1 MFNMS
6 MNTNLHGR
14 ILHTKLPK
22 TSGLLPLFEAVVNSI
37 HAIEEAGIP
46 TDKGKISVEILR
58 DGQSNLNF
66 SSDNKPGR
74 EPAGDIIGFKIVDNG
89 IGFNDVNQDS
99 FKILDSEHKADK
111 GCRGVGRLMWLKVFD
126 RVSVKSVYLAADE
139 KLRRRTFDFTAN
151 AGVANEVDD
160 EATGTAGR
168 ETCIHLDGFA
178 KVYRDAS
185 RKTAETI
192 AKCLFEHCLWYFVR
206 AGGTAVIILK
216 DGSEAINLDQIC
228 ENNMHSLATS
238 ETITLKN
245 IDFELT
251 HVKLQSNLTQSH
263 SIAFCAS
270 NRLVKEENIK
280 GKVPG
285 LYGRIADENGDFVY
299 SCYVSSPFL
308 DENVRSE
315 RTGFDIDDDV
325 TGLFEEAQISFDEI
339 RNAVLERAAHHL
351 SDYLHESKRKG
362 RERVE
367 TFASEKAPRYRP
379 ILSRIP
385 EDMLAVDPS
394 ISDKDLDM
402 LLHKHLAEI
411 ERKLLADGHDIMIP
425 VNDEAWP
432 DYQKRLSD
440 YLATA
445 EDIKRSDLANYVS
458 HRKVVLDLLGKAIE
472 RGKDGKYAREDLIH
486 GLLMPMGT
494 DSSQLLAD
502 NYNLWL
508 LDERLAFHNYLAS
521 DKTLNSMPITDSTA
535 TKEPDICAFNVFDN
549 PILVSEGNKLPLASI
564 VVVEIKRPMR
574 NDAKQG
580 EEKDPIEQAIGYL
593 ERIRNGSVTTA
604 SGRLIP
610 ESKDI
615 PGYCYVICDITS
627 TIQSR
632 CKLAGLN
639 ITSDH
644 MGYFGYNPN
653 YKAYIEVISFDRLVN
668 AAKERNRAFFDKL
681 GLPTT

>member
-1 MFNMS
+1 MN

-37 HAIEEAGIP
+37 HAIEEAETP
-46 TDKGKISVEILR
+46 PENGKIVVEILR
-58 DGQSNLNF
+58 DKQSSLNY
-66 SSDNKPGR
+66 SADNKPGR
-74 EPAGDIIGFKIVDNG
+74 EPVEDIIGFKIIDNG
-89 IGFNDVNQDS
+89 IGFNDINLES
-99 FKILDSEHKADK
+99 FKTLDSEHKADK
-111 GCRGVGRLMWLKVFD
+111 GCRGVGRLLWLKVFD
-126 RVSVKSVYLAADE
+126 RISVNSVYVAADE
-139 KLRRRTFDFTAN
+139 QLRRRTFDFTAT
-151 AGVANEVDD
+151 AGVGKERD
-160 EATGTAGR
+160 EAATNSADR
-168 ETCIHLDGFA
+168 ETCIHLDGFS

-185 RKTAETI
+185 RKTGEAI

-206 AGGTAVIILK
+206 SGGAPTIILK
-216 DGSEAINLDQIC
+216 DGTETICLDQIY
-228 ENNMHSLATS
+228 EDSMHSLATS

-245 IDFELT
+245 VIFELT
-251 HVKLQSNLTQSH
+251 HVKLQSNNTQAH
-263 SIAFCAS
+263 SIAFCAAS
-270 NRLVKEENIK
+270 RLVKEENIR

-285 LYGRIADENGDFVY
+285 LYGRIADENGDFMY

-325 TGLFEEAQISFDEI
+325 TGLFEESQVSFGEI
-339 RNAVLERAAHHL
+339 RDAVVERAANHL

-367 TFASEKAPRYRP
+367 KFASEKAPRYRP
-379 ILSRIP
+379 ILARIP
-385 EDMLAVDPS
+385 EDMLAVDPN
-394 ISDKDLDM
+394 ISDKDLDL
-402 LLHKHLAEI
+402 LLHKQLAEI
-411 ERKLLADGHDIMIP
+411 ERQLLADGHDIMIP
-425 VNDEAWP
+425 LSNEAWP

-445 EDIKRSDLANYVS
+445 EDIKKSDLANYVS

-472 RGKDGKYAREDLIH
+472 RDKNGKYSREDLIH
-486 GLLMPMGT
+486 GLLMPMGV
-494 DSSQLLAD
+494 DSSQLRYD
-502 NYNLWL
+502 NFNLWL

-521 DKTLNSMPITDSTA
+521 DKTINSMPITDSKA
-535 TKEPDICAFNVFDN
+535 TKEPDICALNVFDN
-549 PILVSEGNKLPLASI
+549 PILVTEGNKLPLASI
-564 VVVEIKRPMR
+564 VVIEIKRPMR

-593 ERIRNGSVTTA
+593 ERIRNGIVTTA

-615 PGYCYVICDITS
+615 PGYCYVICDITP

-639 ITSDH
+639 VTSDH

-653 YKAYIEVISFDRLVN
+653 YKAYVEVISFDRLVN

-681 GLPTT
+681 GLPTN

>member
-1 MFNMS
+1 MS

-14 ILHTKLPK
+14 ILHTRLPK
-22 TSGLLPLFEAVVNSI
+22 NSGLLPLFEAVVNSI
-37 HAIEEAGIP
+37 HAIEEAGI
-46 TDKGKISVEILR
+46 TADQGKIIVEIVR
-58 DGQSNLNF
+58 NGQSSLNINA
-66 SSDNKPGR
+66 NKLGR
-74 EPAGDIIGFKIVDNG
+74 DPVEDIVGFKIIDNG
-89 IGFNDVNQDS
+89 IGFNDVNMES
-99 FKILDSEHKADK
+99 FKTLDSEHKADK

-126 RVSVKSVYLAADE
+126 RVSVKSVYISEDE
-139 KLRRRTFDFTAN
+139 KLRRRTFNFTAK
-151 AGVANEVDD
+151 AGVTNETGPDAYNAVD
-160 EATGTAGR
+160 R
-168 ETCIHLDGFA
+168 ETCIHLDGFS

-206 AGGTAVIILK
+206 SGGTPAITLI
-216 DGSEAINLDQIC
+216 DGTEAINLDQIC
-228 ENNMHSLATS
+228 ENSMHSSATS
-238 ETITLKN
+238 EIISLKS

-251 HVKLQSNLTQSH
+251 HVKLRLSTTQSH
-263 SIAFCAS
+263 TMAFCAA
-270 NRLVKEENIK
+270 NRLVKEEAIK
-280 GKVPG
+280 GRVPG
-285 LYGRIADENGDFVY
+285 LYGRISDEKGDFVY
-299 SCYVSSPFL
+299 SCYVCSPFL

-315 RTGFDIDDDV
+315 RTGFDIDEDV
-325 TGLFEEAQISFDEI
+325 SGLFEDSLISFDEI
-339 RNAVLERAAHHL
+339 RDAIIERAAHHL

-362 RERVE
+362 RERVDA
-367 TFASEKAPRYRP
+367 FVSEKAPRYRP

-385 EDMLAVDPS
+385 EDMLAVDPG

-411 ERKLLADGHDIMIP
+411 ERHLLAEGHDLMIP
-425 VNDEAWP
+425 LDNEAWP
-432 DYQKRLSD
+432 DYQKRLTG

-445 EDIKRSDLANYVS
+445 EDIKKSDLANYVS
-458 HRKVVLDLLGKAIE
+458 HRKVILDLLGKAIE
-472 RGKDGKYAREDLIH
+472 RDKDGKYAREDLIH

-494 DSSQLLAD
+494 DSNQILSD
-502 NYNLWL
+502 HYNLWL

-521 DKTLNSMPITDSTA
+521 DKTLNSMPITGNAA
-535 TKEPDICAFNVFDN
+535 TKEPDICALNVFDN
-549 PILVSEGNKLPLASI
+549 PILVSDGTKLPLASI

-593 ERIRNGSVTTA
+593 DRIRNGNVKTE
-604 SGRLIP
+604 SGRPIP

-615 PGYCYVICDITS
+615 PGYCYVICDITP

-639 ITSDH
+639 VTSDH

-653 YKAYIEVISFDRLVN
+653 FKAYIEVISFDRLVN

-681 GLPTT
+681 GLPTN

>member
-1 MFNMS
+1 MN

-37 HAIEEAGIP
+37 HAIEEAETP
-46 TDKGKISVEILR
+46 PENGKIVVEILR
-58 DGQSNLNF
+58 DKQSSLNY
-66 SSDNKPGR
+66 SADNKPGR
-74 EPAGDIIGFKIVDNG
+74 EPVEDIIGFKIIDNG
-89 IGFNDVNQDS
+89 IGFNDINLES
-99 FKILDSEHKADK
+99 FKTLDSEHKADK
-111 GCRGVGRLMWLKVFD
+111 GCRGVGRLLWLKVFD
-126 RVSVKSVYLAADE
+126 RISVNSVYVAADE
-139 KLRRRTFDFTAN
+139 QLRRRTFDFTAT
-151 AGVANEVDD
+151 AGVGKERD
-160 EATGTAGR
+160 EAATNSADR
-168 ETCIHLDGFA
+168 ETCIHLDGFS

-185 RKTAETI
+185 RKTGEAI

-206 AGGTAVIILK
+206 SGGAPTIILK
-216 DGSEAINLDQIC
+216 DGTETICLDRIY
-228 ENNMHSLATS
+228 EDSMHSLATS

-245 IDFELT
+245 VIFELT
-251 HVKLQSNLTQSH
+251 HVKLQSNNTQAH
-263 SIAFCAS
+263 SIAFCAAS
-270 NRLVKEENIK
+270 RLVKEENIR

-285 LYGRIADENGDFVY
+285 LYGRIADENGDFMY

-325 TGLFEEAQISFDEI
+325 TGLFEESQVSFGEI
-339 RNAVLERAAHHL
+339 RDAVVERAANHL

-367 TFASEKAPRYRP
+367 KFASEKAPRYRP
-379 ILSRIP
+379 ILARIP
-385 EDMLAVDPS
+385 EDMLAVDPN
-394 ISDKDLDM
+394 ISDKDLDL
-402 LLHKHLAEI
+402 LLHKQLAEI
-411 ERKLLADGHDIMIP
+411 ERQLLADGHDIMIP
-425 VNDEAWP
+425 LSNEAWP

-445 EDIKRSDLANYVS
+445 EDIKKSDLANYVS

-472 RGKDGKYAREDLIH
+472 RDKNGKYSREDLIH
-486 GLLMPMGT
+486 GLLMPMGV
-494 DSSQLLAD
+494 DSSQLRYD
-502 NYNLWL
+502 NFNLWL

-521 DKTLNSMPITDSTA
+521 DKTINSMPITDSKA
-535 TKEPDICAFNVFDN
+535 TKEPDICALNVFDN
-549 PILVSEGNKLPLASI
+549 PILVTEGNKLPLASI
-564 VVVEIKRPMR
+564 VVIEIKRPMR

-593 ERIRNGSVTTA
+593 ERIRNGIVTTA

-615 PGYCYVICDITS
+615 PGYCYVICDITP

-639 ITSDH
+639 VTSDH

-653 YKAYIEVISFDRLVN
+653 YKAYVEVISFDRLVN

-681 GLPTT
+681 GLPTN

>member
-1 MFNMS
+1 MN

-37 HAIEEAGIP
+37 HAIEEAGTP
-46 TDKGKISVEILR
+46 PENGKIVVEILR
-58 DGQSNLNF
+58 DKQSSLNY
-66 SSDNKPGR
+66 SADNKPGR
-74 EPAGDIIGFKIVDNG
+74 EPVEDIIGFKIIDNG
-89 IGFNDVNQDS
+89 IGFNDINLES
-99 FKILDSEHKADK
+99 FKTLDSEHKADK
-111 GCRGVGRLMWLKVFD
+111 GCRGVGRLLWLKVFD
-126 RVSVKSVYLAADE
+126 RISVNSVYVVADE
-139 KLRRRTFDFTAN
+139 QLRRRTFDFTAT
-151 AGVANEVDD
+151 AGVGKERD
-160 EATGTAGR
+160 EAATNSADR
-168 ETCIHLDGFA
+168 ETCIHLDGFS

-185 RKTAETI
+185 RKTGEAI

-206 AGGTAVIILK
+206 SGGAPTIILK
-216 DGSEAINLDQIC
+216 DGTETICLDQIY
-228 ENNMHSLATS
+228 EDSMHSLATS

-245 IDFELT
+245 VIFELT
-251 HVKLQSNLTQSH
+251 HVKLQSNNTQAH
-263 SIAFCAS
+263 SIAFCAAS
-270 NRLVKEENIK
+270 RLVKEENIR

-285 LYGRIADENGDFVY
+285 LYGRIADENGDFMY

-325 TGLFEEAQISFDEI
+325 TGLFEESQVSFGEI
-339 RNAVLERAAHHL
+339 RDAVVERAANHL

-367 TFASEKAPRYRP
+367 KFASEKAPRYRP
-379 ILSRIP
+379 ILARIP
-385 EDMLAVDPS
+385 EDMLAVDPN
-394 ISDKDLDM
+394 ISDKDLDL
-402 LLHKHLAEI
+402 LLHKQLAEI
-411 ERKLLADGHDIMIP
+411 ERQLLADGHDIMIP
-425 VNDEAWP
+425 LSNEAWP

-445 EDIKRSDLANYVS
+445 EDIKKSDLANYVS

-472 RGKDGKYAREDLIH
+472 RDKNGKYSREDLIH
-486 GLLMPMGT
+486 GLLMPMGV
-494 DSSQLLAD
+494 DSSQLRYD
-502 NYNLWL
+502 NFNLWL

-521 DKTLNSMPITDSTA
+521 DKTINSMPITDSKA
-535 TKEPDICAFNVFDN
+535 TKEPDICALNVFDN
-549 PILVSEGNKLPLASI
+549 PILVTEGNKLPLASI
-564 VVVEIKRPMR
+564 VVIEIKRPMR

-593 ERIRNGSVTTA
+593 ERIRNGIVTTA

-615 PGYCYVICDITS
+615 PGYCYVICDITP

-639 ITSDH
+639 VTSDH

-653 YKAYIEVISFDRLVN
+653 YKAYVEVISFDRLVN

-681 GLPTT
+681 GLPTN